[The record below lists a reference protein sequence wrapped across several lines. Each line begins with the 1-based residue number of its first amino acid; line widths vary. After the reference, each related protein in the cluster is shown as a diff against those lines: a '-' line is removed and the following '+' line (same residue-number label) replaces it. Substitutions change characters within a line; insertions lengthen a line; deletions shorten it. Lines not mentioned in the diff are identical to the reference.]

1 MVDTSRGT
9 APKTSMIFKIQ
20 ALTAHLYQLLLITI
34 VFSFAKPWDAAANVP
49 FNIDNVTSLARQLA
63 AEPLRPPPPVPDF
76 LKQLSYDDYR
86 DIVSTPSSRYGKNPV
101 VISRF
106 NSSTPASTILTGS
119 LSIPMTRREFARL
132 LSPLNSLPTAET
144 NLPTRCPPI

>member
-1 MVDTSRGT
+1 MVDTSADT

-63 AEPLRPPPPVPDF
+63 AEPFKPPPPVPDF

-86 DIVSTPSSRYGKNPV
+86 DI
-101 VISRF
+101 RF
-106 NSSTPASTILTGS
+106 DSEQSLWKDPGSNFQVQFIHPGLYYTHSVAINTYDAQGNLLT
-119 LSIPMTRREFARL
+119 FAAGVL
-132 LSPLNSLPTAET
+132 ET
-144 NLPTRCPPI
+144 E